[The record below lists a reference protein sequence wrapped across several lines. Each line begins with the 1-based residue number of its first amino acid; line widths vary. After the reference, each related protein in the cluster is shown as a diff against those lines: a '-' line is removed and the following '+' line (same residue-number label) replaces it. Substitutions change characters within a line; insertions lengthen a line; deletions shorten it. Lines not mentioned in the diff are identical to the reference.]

1 MNVKL
6 FNLCLLLG
14 WLMVLA
20 GGVIIN
26 PGWGIALAGGLL
38 LVLTL
43 ASAYLAG
50 LHDAAAKRGKPGSG
64 RGASGEEEAA

>member
-1 MNVKL
+1 MNVKI

-20 GGVIIN
+20 GGVVIH
-26 PGWGIALAGGLL
+26 PGWGIAIAGLLL

-50 LHDAAAKRGKPGSG
+50 LHDNTKSKAAGKPGKPD
-64 RGASGEEEAA
+64 EAA

>member
-1 MNVKL
+1 MNVKI

-20 GGVIIN
+20 GGVVIH
-26 PGWGIALAGGLL
+26 PGWGIAVAGALL
-38 LVLTL
+38 LLLTL

-50 LHDAAAKRGKPGSG
+50 LHDTTKAKTAAGAPGEV
-64 RGASGEEEAA
+64 A

>member
-1 MNVKL
+1 MDVKI
-6 FNLCLLLG
+6 FNLCLVLG

-20 GGVIIN
+20 GGVVVH
-26 PGWGIALAGGLL
+26 PGWGIAIAGALL

-50 LHDAAAKRGKPGSG
+50 LHARQKPVPE
-64 RGASGEEEAA
+64 GEGD

>member
-1 MNVKL
+1 MDVKL

-20 GGVIIN
+20 GGVVIH
-26 PGWGIALAGGLL
+26 PGWGIAIAGGLL

-50 LHDAAAKRGKPGSG
+50 LHMAKAKPEQG
-64 RGASGEEEAA
+64 GEAD

>member
-6 FNLCLLLG
+6 FNVCLLLG

-20 GGVIIN
+20 GGVVIH
-26 PGWGIALAGGLL
+26 PGWGLAIAGALL

-50 LHDAAAKRGKPGSG
+50 LHETTKAKTAAGQTG
-64 RGASGEEEAA
+64 EAA

>member
-1 MNVKL
+1 MNVKI

-20 GGVIIN
+20 GGVVVH
-26 PGWGIALAGGLL
+26 PGWGIAIAGALL

-50 LHDAAAKRGKPGSG
+50 LHDTAKAKTAAGKPG
-64 RGASGEEEAA
+64 EAA

>member
-1 MNVKL
+1 MDVKL

-20 GGVIIN
+20 GGVIIH
-26 PGWGIALAGGLL
+26 PGWGIALAGVLL
-38 LVLTL
+38 LLLTL

-50 LHDAAAKRGKPGSG
+50 LHEAKRTKAAA
-64 RGASGEEEAA
+64 GAGGQPDEAEAA

>member
-6 FNLCLLLG
+6 FNLCMLLG

-20 GGVIIN
+20 GGVVIH
-26 PGWGIALAGGLL
+26 PGWGIAIAGALL
-38 LVLTL
+38 LLLTL

-50 LHDAAAKRGKPGSG
+50 LHESAKTKKATDTTG
-64 RGASGEEEAA
+64 EAA

>member
-1 MNVKL
+1 MNIKL

-20 GGVIIN
+20 GGVVIH
-26 PGWGIALAGGLL
+26 PGWGIAVAGGLL

-50 LHDAAAKRGKPGSG
+50 LHDAGGKRGVG
-64 RGASGEEEAA
+64 RGARGAEDEAA